1 MKRFVL
7 ERGRLEPVDEE
18 ARAALASRQ
27 GEFFL
32 APTAPDMFW
41 LVRSVPTGGKAPKP
55 RVVLSADASAF
66 PISDLIAFLSQA
78 RWSGTIRVHS
88 SSGQRSIFLKDGEV
102 RGANSDSPADRLGE
116 VMLRMG
122 YLTRAQL
129 DEILREHPPSKLGRA
144 LVEKGVLQAHDVWK
158 CITHQVSEI
167 FHAII
172 LSRDGVLLLLVGE
185 PEDKSVQNV
194 QLSMQSLLMDSIRKV
209 DEMAHFRKRIPHAR
223 MYVAQKRP
231 SDGKLEGDEDRVL
244 ALCNGQR
251 TVLEIG
257 AYARLAEFD
266 VTKII
271 YRLLEGGYAQ
281 LSDHPVVLAPGSD
294 RAAVTPGGA
303 LPAVSSRTRPTRDP
317 LTVIRT
323 FNKIFQEIRSEV
335 ASRGRDRELI
345 AAANAALSGK
355 ALSQSPAMLGILF
368 DRIGSLPET
377 KLLDQFER
385 VKGQLGS
392 EPVASLRQALSD
404 VMFFLLFQ
412 AGELLE
418 SRQDELLAK
427 KVKDILAFLDEG

>member
-1 MKRFVL
+1 MMRFVL

-18 ARAALASRQ
+18 ARSALASRH

-32 APTAPDMFW
+32 APTEPDLLW
-41 LVRSVPTGGKAPKP
+41 LVRSMPTGGKATGP
-55 RVVLSADASAF
+55 RVVLAADASSF
-66 PISDLIAFLSQA
+66 PISDLIAFLSQS

-88 SSGQRSIFLKDGEV
+88 SGGQRSIALNDGEV

-116 VMLRMG
+116 VMLRLG
-122 YLTRAQL
+122 YATRAQL
-129 DEILREHPPSKLGRA
+129 EEILREHPPSKLGRA

-158 CITHQVSEI
+158 CVTHQVSEI

-172 LSRDGVLLLLVGE
+172 LSRDGVLMLLLGE
-185 PEDKSVQNV
+185 PEDKSIQNV
-194 QLSMQSLLMDSIRKV
+194 QLSMQSLLMDSIRRV
-209 DEMAHFRKRIPHAR
+209 DEMAHFHQRIPHGR

-231 SDGKLEGDEDRVL
+231 SDGQLEGDEDRVL
-244 ALCNGQR
+244 GLCNGHR

-257 AYARLAEFD
+257 AHARLAEFD

-271 YRLLEGGYAQ
+271 YRLLEGGYAH
-281 LSDHPVVLAPGSD
+281 LSDHPVVGVASE
-294 RAAVTPGGA
+294 RATPSSGA
-303 LPAVSSRTRPTRDP
+303 HPVMPLRPRPTRDP

-323 FNKIFQEIRSEV
+323 FNRIFREIRDEV
-335 ASRGRDRELI
+335 ASRGRERELI

-355 ALSQSPAMLGILF
+355 ALSQSPTVSGVLF
-368 DRIGSLPET
+368 DRTGTLSER

-385 VKGQLGS
+385 VRSQLGS
-392 EPVASLRQALSD
+392 EPAASLRQALSD

-427 KVKDILAFLDEG
+427 RVKEILAQLDEA

>member
-1 MKRFVL
+1 MMRFVL

-18 ARAALASRQ
+18 ARSALASRH

-32 APTAPDMFW
+32 APTAPDLLW
-41 LVRSVPTGGKAPKP
+41 LVRSMPTGGKATGP
-55 RVVLSADASAF
+55 RVVLAADASSF
-66 PISDLIAFLSQA
+66 PISDLIAFLSQS

-88 SSGQRSIFLKDGEV
+88 SGGQRSIALNDGEV

-116 VMLRMG
+116 VMLRLG
-122 YLTRAQL
+122 YVTRAQL
-129 DEILREHPPSKLGRA
+129 EEILREHPPSKLGRA

-158 CITHQVSEI
+158 CVTHQVSEI

-172 LSRDGVLLLLVGE
+172 LSRDGVLMLLVGE
-185 PEDKSVQNV
+185 PEDKSIQNV
-194 QLSMQSLLMDSIRKV
+194 QLSMQSLLMDSIRRV
-209 DEMAHFRKRIPHAR
+209 DEMAHFHQRIPHGR

-231 SDGKLEGDEDRVL
+231 SDGQLEGDEDRVL
-244 ALCNGQR
+244 GLCNGQR

-257 AYARLAEFD
+257 AHARLAEFD

-271 YRLLEGGYAQ
+271 YRLLEGGYAH
-281 LSDHPVVLAPGSD
+281 LSDHPVVGAASE
-294 RAAVTPGGA
+294 RAAPSSGA
-303 LPAVSSRTRPTRDP
+303 HPVMPLRPRPNRDP

-323 FNKIFQEIRSEV
+323 FNRIFREIRDEV

-355 ALSQSPAMLGILF
+355 ALSQSPAVSGVLF
-368 DRIGSLPET
+368 DRTGTLSER

-385 VKGQLGS
+385 VRSQLGS
-392 EPVASLRQALSD
+392 EPAASLRQALSD

-427 KVKDILAFLDEG
+427 RVKDILAQLDEA